1 MKPNIGII
9 NALIRLTAGF
19 TILAWII
26 SKMVRKPH
34 RDSYILVALLAA
46 MKIGEGILKY
56 CPITDLFERY
66 QGSRGHKEDDF
77 DFVGGSESGNSHKNE
92 SSTDKDYKKTASEFD
107 LDFDDLRQ
115 QLEGDGDGTGASSY
129 NPS

>member
-26 SKMVRKPH
+26 SKMVRRPY

-66 QGSRGHKEDDF
+66 QGNRGHKDDF
-77 DFVGGSESGNSHKNE
+77 DFDSEFGNDHKNE
-92 SSTDKDYKKTASEFD
+92 GSTNKDFKKTANEFD
-107 LDFDDLRQ
+107 LDVDDLRQ
-115 QLEGDGDGTGASSY
+115 QLEGDGDDTGASSY

>member
-1 MKPNIGII
+1 MKQNIGII

-26 SKMVRKPH
+26 SKMVRRPY
-34 RDSYILVALLAA
+34 RDSYILVAMLAA

-66 QGSRGHKEDDF
+66 QGNYMDGF
-77 DFVGGSESGNSHKNE
+77 DYE
-92 SSTDKDYKKTASEFD
+92 SEFD

-115 QLEGDGDGTGASSY
+115 QPDGDGDVPGASSY

>member
-26 SKMVRKPH
+26 SKMVRRPY

-66 QGSRGHKEDDF
+66 QGNRAHKDDF
-77 DFVGGSESGNSHKNE
+77 DFGDDSGDSHKNE
-92 SSTDKDYKKTASEFD
+92 SSSNKDFKKTADEFD

>member
-19 TILAWII
+19 TILAWIT

-34 RDSYILVALLAA
+34 RDSYILVAMLAA

-66 QGSRGHKEDDF
+66 QGNRSHKDDDF
-77 DFVGGSESGNSHKNE
+77 DFGGGGESGIDHNQE
-92 SSTDKDYKKTASEFD
+92 STNKDFKKTASEFD